1 MHIWGYLAAIL
12 IGFSLGLI
20 GGGGSILTIPVL
32 VYLFGINPV
41 EATGYSLFIVG
52 LTSLSGAIKNYLSG
66 LVDVKTALLFSGIA
80 SITVLII
87 RRYVLHVIPEQIF
100 SFGQIEVTKSLLI
113 MVVFSILMFSAALK
127 MILAP
132 IPANP
137 PGTVYHVK
145 PISLI
150 STAIGI
156 GCVTGFL
163 GAGGGFLIIPALI
176 FTFHLAVK
184 KAIATSLFII
194 ALNALI
200 GFLGDLSHIQ
210 YDWMLLLSVS
220 AVAITGM
227 FTGIALNKKIDSS
240 RLKKGF
246 GYFVIIMAVYVLL
259 KELLVL

>member
-1 MHIWGYLAAIL
+1 MHTWGYLAASL

-52 LTSLSGAIKNYLSG
+52 LTSLSGAIKNYISG

-80 SITVLII
+80 SITVLLI
-87 RRYVLHVIPEQIF
+87 RHYVLHVIPEYIF
-100 SFGQIEVTKSLLI
+100 SLGHIQVTKSLLI
-113 MVVFSILMFSAALK
+113 MVVFAILMLAAALK
-127 MILAP
+127 MIFAP
-132 IPANP
+132 VPSDA
-137 PGTVYHVK
+137 PGMVYHVK
-145 PISLI
+145 PFSLI
-150 STAIGI
+150 STAVGI

-176 FTFHLAVK
+176 FTFHLEVK
-184 KAIATSLFII
+184 KAIATSLLII

-210 YDWMLLLSVS
+210 YDWVLLLSVS

-227 FTGIALNKKIDSS
+227 FAGIALNKKIDSS

-246 GYFVIIMAVYVLL
+246 GFFVIIMALYVLL
-259 KELLVL
+259 KELLHL

>member
-1 MHIWGYLAAIL
+1 MHIWGYLAASL
-12 IGFSLGLI
+12 IGLSLGLI

-32 VYLFGINPV
+32 VYLFDINPV

-66 LVDVKTALLFSGIA
+66 LVDVKTACLFSGIA
-80 SITVLII
+80 SITVLLI
-87 RRYVLHVIPEQIF
+87 RRYVLHVIPEQLF
-100 SFGQIEVTKSLLI
+100 SVGEIHFTKSLMI
-113 MVVFSILMFSAALK
+113 MVVFAVLMLSAALK

-132 IPANP
+132 MPSDP
-137 PGTVYHVK
+137 PGTIYHVK
-145 PISLI
+145 PFSLI
-150 STAIGI
+150 STAMGI

-176 FTFHLAVK
+176 FTFHLEVK
-184 KAIATSLFII
+184 KAIATSLLII

-210 YDWMLLLSVS
+210 YDWTLLISVS
-220 AVAITGM
+220 AVAISGM
-227 FTGIALNKKIDSS
+227 FAGIALNKKIDST

-246 GYFVIIMAVYVLL
+246 GFFVIIMAVYVLL
-259 KELLVL
+259 KEILDL